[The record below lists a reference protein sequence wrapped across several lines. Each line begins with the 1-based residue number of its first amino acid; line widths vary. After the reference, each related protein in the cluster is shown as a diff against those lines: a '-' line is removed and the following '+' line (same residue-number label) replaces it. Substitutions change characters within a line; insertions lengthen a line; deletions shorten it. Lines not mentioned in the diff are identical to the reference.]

1 MKFLLFNLVVA
12 GSLYYLFNAGDMTPP
27 MLENQAQASV
37 AQTVQSVAPTSEVK
51 MEKED
56 VVTDSHTPPAPLAEL
71 PKENPTPVEK
81 KVAASKLVMDTPAT
95 KPQTRPAA
103 KPRKRPAPALPPE
116 VAQRRAEVLG
126 EVPVTSVLTIPAP
139 TLMSP
144 SIRRQE
150 LHALAEEME
159 YRSLGWRID

>member
-12 GSLYYLFNAGDMTPP
+12 GSLYYLFNAGDLTSPV
-27 MLENQAQASV
+27 LQNQAQASV
-37 AQTVQSVAPTSEVK
+37 AQVSQSLATTSEVK
-51 MEKED
+51 IEKTKA
-56 VVTDSHTPPAPLAEL
+56 VPDSRISSAPAGDLLE
-71 PKENPTPVEK
+71 ENPTPIKE
-81 KVAASKLVMDTPAT
+81 KVAVSEKVAVNKPAVVIPVT
-95 KPQTRPAA
+95 KPKTT
-103 KPRKRPAPALPPE
+103 PAPALAPD

-126 EVPVTSVLTIPAP
+126 ELPVTSVPIASNPV
-139 TLMSP
+139 LMSP